1 MSGVINRPP
10 PALAKTIAGFA
21 WAGLAACI
29 LAGWFVVTRFSVTH
43 DLRIWDITLL
53 RFGGGGIVLLPVFII
68 RRHQLP
74 RKAWRT
80 GFGLACLWGVP
91 FVLFVA
97 LGLRLTSAGQAAAVT
112 PCMMPVFAGLFRW
125 LVWHQRP
132 TRMLGIGYAGIVAGV
147 TLMQAYGVYLGHGFH
162 PVGLACLL
170 ASSAL
175 WAIYT
180 MRFPMSGLTP
190 IQAAA
195 MVCVW
200 SAIVYT
206 PFFFAS
212 GISRLGTAS
221 FQEVA
226 LQLIYQG
233 GLMSVVAV
241 IALNRA
247 ITVLGAGAAT
257 AVISLIPVIAT
268 LMAIPALGEV
278 PPPVDILGIA
288 MITAGV
294 LLAIKRQSQ
303 P

>member
-1 MSGVINRPP
+1 MSDVRTRPP
-10 PALAKTIAGFA
+10 PALAQTFAGFG
-21 WAGLAACI
+21 WAGLAASI
-29 LAGWFVVTRFSVTH
+29 FAGWFVVTRFSVTH

-53 RFGGGGIVLLPVFII
+53 RFGGGGVVLLPFLMI
-68 RRHQLP
+68 RRHHLP
-74 RKAWRT
+74 PRAWRT
-80 GFGLACLWGVP
+80 GLGLACLWGVP

-125 LVWHQRP
+125 LVWKQRP
-132 TRMLGIGYAGIVAGV
+132 GRLVGLGYAGIVAGV
-147 TLMQAYGVYLGHGFH
+147 TLMQVYGVYRGGGFH
-162 PVGLACLL
+162 PAGLACLL
-170 ASSAL
+170 TAAAL
-175 WAIYT
+175 WAVYT

-190 IQAAA
+190 IQAGA

-200 SAIVYT
+200 SAIIYT
-206 PFFFAS
+206 PIFFLS

-221 FQEVA
+221 LQEVF

-278 PPPVDILGIA
+278 PPPVNILGIA

-294 LLAIKRQSQ
+294 LLAIKRRA
-303 P
+303 

>member
-1 MSGVINRPP
+1 MSDVKIRA
-10 PALAKTIAGFA
+10 PAGLAQTLFGFA
-21 WAGLAACI
+21 AAGLAASI
-29 LAGWFVVTRFSVTH
+29 FAGWFVVTRFSVTH

-53 RFGGGGIVLLPVFII
+53 RFGGGALVLLPFLII
-68 RRHQLP
+68 RRHHLP
-74 RKAWRT
+74 PQAWRT
-80 GFGLACLWGVP
+80 GLGLACLWGVP

-112 PCMMPVFAGLFRW
+112 PCMMPVFAGMFRW
-125 LVWHQRP
+125 LVWNQRP
-132 TRMLGIGYAGIVAGV
+132 TRLLGLGYAGIVAGV

-162 PVGLACLL
+162 PAGLACLL
-170 ASSAL
+170 ASAAL
-175 WAIYT
+175 WAVYT

-190 IQAAA
+190 IQAGA

-200 SAIVYT
+200 SAIIYT
-206 PFFFAS
+206 PFFFLS
-212 GISRLGTAS
+212 GLSHLGTAS
-221 FQEVA
+221 LQEVA

-233 GLMSVVAV
+233 FLMSVVAV

-288 MITAGV
+288 MITTGV
-294 LLAIKRQSQ
+294 LLAIKRRA
-303 P
+303 